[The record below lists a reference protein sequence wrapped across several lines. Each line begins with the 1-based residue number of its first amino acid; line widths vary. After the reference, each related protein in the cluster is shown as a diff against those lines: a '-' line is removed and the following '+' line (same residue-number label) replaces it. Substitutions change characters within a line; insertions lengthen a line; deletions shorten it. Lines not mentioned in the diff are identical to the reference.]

1 LNGIINLGFE
11 RAIVPVTKLME
22 TLFSLDEKLEEVGE
36 LVPESTFYR
45 SLCYK
50 TQKSWSQEEWSP
62 RFVIIAKA

>member
-1 LNGIINLGFE
+1 M
-11 RAIVPVTKLME
+11 PVTKLME

>member
-1 LNGIINLGFE
+1 M
-11 RAIVPVTKLME
+11 PVTKLIE
-22 TLFSLDEKLEEVGE
+22 TLFSLDEQLEEIGE

-45 SLCYK
+45 FLCYK